1 MIRGSIYEE
10 DIQVKR
16 YSLEKKGKKNNP
28 RYRGEAG
35 LMSPQTQYT
44 CMDVQY
50 MGMQVQDT
58 RKRMSLNECYINW
71 VIRN

>member
-1 MIRGSIYEE
+1 MGGVGR
-10 DIQVKR
+10 VR
-16 YSLEKKGKKNNP
+16 KNDP

-35 LMSPQTQYT
+35 LMSPQTQYA
-44 CMDVQY
+44 CMDVQC

-58 RKRMSLNECYINW
+58 RKKNVFNECYINW